1 MTNFNKLKDKWYK
14 KLKQSGF
21 EDAENSDGTLK
32 EFHSFKF
39 ISAASQL
46 RQRKREGYQRNI
58 DQFSKDESFDSIC
71 RALAKKSQFS
81 KKRLAAIWNAH
92 CKGVTE
98 REIASVFKC
107 SKTCIHKIIEKFR
120 AWMIIT

>member
-58 DQFSKDESFDSIC
+58 DQFSK
-71 RALAKKSQFS
+71 
-81 KKRLAAIWNAH
+81 KRLAAIWNAH